1 MENINEK
8 LIMTNAEEDLIQIL
22 VCMADCLL
30 QNEHAKAIDG
40 TLVKIN
46 APNSEAGSLQGDNLQ
61 KSEYK

>member
-1 MENINEK
+1 
-8 LIMTNAEEDLIQIL
+8 MTNAEEDLIQIL